1 MSQDLL
7 DSKATQ
13 VPRDSLGPK
22 EPSDLQERRALLESQ
37 VCQECQE
44 LMVHRVTLE
53 RKGLLETKDTRA
65 LLALK
70 DPLVILVPEA

>member
-1 MSQDLL
+1 VSQDLL

-13 VPRDSLGPK
+13 VPRDFLVPK
-22 EPSDLQERRALLESQ
+22 EPSDLMERRALLESQ

-53 RKGLLETKDTRA
+53 RKDLLEKKDTTA